1 MAAPAATAAVAA
13 QAQNASTK
21 PSAAATT
28 GPASMLAPVLRVV
41 LREQPGDDVLHGAAV
56 ALPGGWLASGSRPFC
71 FAHSRENYLC

>member
-1 MAAPAATAAVAA
+1 
-13 QAQNASTK
+13 
-21 PSAAATT
+21 
-28 GPASMLAPVLRVV
+28 MLAPVLRVV